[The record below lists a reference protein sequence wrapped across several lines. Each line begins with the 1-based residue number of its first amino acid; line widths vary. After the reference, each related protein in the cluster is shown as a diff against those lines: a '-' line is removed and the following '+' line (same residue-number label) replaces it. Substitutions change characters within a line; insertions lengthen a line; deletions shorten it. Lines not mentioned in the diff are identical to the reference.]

1 MSHVS
6 YALFLNTAGPPQL
19 WVLDTWLQPT
29 ADGKYVG
36 GKIKSRKFQKA
47 ELEFAA
53 HRQLFTQPLMILG
66 IISNLE
72 MTKYT
77 GGCA

>member
-1 MSHVS
+1 MDRK
-6 YALFLNTAGPPQL
+6 YL
-19 WVLDTWLQPT
+19 
-29 ADGKYVG
+29 GKNC
-36 GKIKSRKFQKA
+36 RKFQKA
-47 ELEFAA
+47 ELEFAV

-66 IISNLE
+66 IVSNLE

>member
-6 YALFLNTAGPPQL
+6 YTLFLNTAGPPHL
-19 WVLDTWLQPT
+19 WVPDTWLQPT
-29 ADGKYVG
+29 ADGKYFG
-36 GKIKSRKFQKA
+36 GKKSRKFQKA
-47 ELEFAA
+47 ELEFAV

-66 IISNLE
+66 IVSNLE